1 MRVSHADVN
10 KIVNFSTGLI
20 WRPASSE
27 VIKEQQARLAVIA
40 PSSNFG
46 VFLSPLFLLFALAA
60 EALFDVMPSDDVI
73 APSFRRSGV
82 LRAWRVYSVDLTG
95 ASAVSAS
102 DTAVM
107 LIVLVLIRGCFYGL
121 EIGVS
126 DYLRK
131 SARAKPQNAEQEE
144 EAHVVS
150 PTKEMLAMIRMIVTV
165 RKTSVFLR
173 DLVRNVAFNAA
184 SDSAALQTPEQKAS
198 RALYLTVYA
207 TVFNFVCESML
218 YATCEC
224 FDECVCCEWAIHS
237 RRFPP
242 SRFGALR
249 RRGHPHDDA
258 HDGAVNQRRI
268 RRTKTTTTTD
278 SHAVACCH
286 RPLPLLRVRAAILA
300 F

>member
-1 MRVSHADVN
+1 MRARLHADVN
-10 KIVNFSTGLI
+10 KIANFSSGLI

-82 LRAWRVYSVDLTG
+82 LRAWRMYSVDLTG

-165 RKTSVFLR
+165 RAPLCSCVILCAMSLSTQPLTRPRCRLPSKKRPERCTSPSTLR
-173 DLVRNVAFNAA
+173 FSISCVKACSTLRVSISTSACAVSGPFIHAVSPLPDLVR
-184 SDSAALQTPEQKAS
+184 
-198 RALYLTVYA
+198 YA
-207 TVFNFVCESML
+207 
-218 YATCEC
+218 
-224 FDECVCCEWAIHS
+224 
-237 RRFPP
+237 
-242 SRFGALR
+242 
-249 RRGHPHDDA
+249 DA
-258 HDGAVNQRRI
+258 VI
-268 RRTKTTTTTD
+268 PTMMPT
-278 SHAVACCH
+278 
-286 RPLPLLRVRAAILA
+286 LA
-300 F
+300 P